1 MLNTTKIEKDE
12 KIPNLKLMIVSEYQH
27 TKTFLLKDI
36 LKIDRKKFL
45 LLTKLKTLFRGLILL
60 VTYMVNQLLKVFMKK
75 ELQKPSQE
83 NEPITE
89 SFYEKRIAK
98 T

>member
-1 MLNTTKIEKDE
+1 
-12 KIPNLKLMIVSEYQH
+12 MIVSEYQH

-36 LKIDRKKFL
+36 LKIDRKNFL

-83 NEPITE
+83 KFRMEKVIKRKGDKWKRYDN
-89 SFYEKRIAK
+89 SFNSWIDKKELE
-98 T
+98 